1 MIPRLRWSVAALA
14 VAALAACGTSTVPG
28 TDTTST
34 SSRLPAHVHVAAR
47 IGSATQL
54 VADVTP
60 RHALPSVAGPIAT
73 AEQAFSVSLLKQLG
87 TGTDN
92 LTVSPASLAIALSML
107 ENGTAGTTRQQLAD
121 ALHVGSVA
129 LPDQNAGWQAL
140 VDAWSQAAASDG
152 FQLHS
157 ANAVWTQQGFPVNE
171 SYLAALRYG
180 YGAGV
185 WQVDFAKQAALAA
198 IDAWCKQQTNGRI
211 TKLFDQLDP
220 STVAVLANAV
230 YFKADW
236 TSPFDS
242 QQTSDAPFTTAS
254 GSTSSVP
261 TMHNSQA
268 AVPAAV
274 TPDYEAVQLPYKGD
288 RFAALAIMPTKQSL
302 AGFVRGLTAG
312 ELQHVVAS
320 LAQGEVDLTMPKFTT
335 SSTTDLVDTLK
346 QLGVHAA
353 FAGGDFSPMSPA
365 PGLAVSDVLQRD
377 YLAVTEKGTE
387 AAAVTGIGIA
397 SSAVTQEQTVHLDHP
412 FLFLVRDT
420 QTGAIL
426 FASAVNDPSAG

>member
-1 MIPRLRWSVAALA
+1 MS

-60 RHALPSVAGPIAT
+60 RHALPSAAGPIAT

-107 ENGTAGTTRQQLAD
+107 ENGSAGTTRQQLAD
-121 ALHVGSVA
+121 ALHAGS
-129 LPDQNAGWQAL
+129 LSLSDQNAGWQAL
-140 VDAWSQAAASDG
+140 VDGWSQAAASDG

-157 ANAVWTQQGFPVNE
+157 ANAVWTQLGFPVNE
-171 SYLAALRYG
+171 SYLAALRDG

-185 WQVDFAKQAALAA
+185 WQVDFGQHMSAALAA

-274 TPDYEAVQLPYKGD
+274 TPDYEAVQLPYKGN

-302 AGFVRGLTAG
+302 ADFVHGLTAG
-312 ELQHVVAS
+312 ELQHVVTS
-320 LAQGEVDLTMPKFTT
+320 LQQGEVDLAMPKFTT

-346 QLGVHAA
+346 QLGVRSA
-353 FAGGDFSPMSPA
+353 FGGGDFSPMSPA
-365 PGLAVSDVLQRD
+365 SGLAVSDVLQRD

-397 SSAVTQEQTVHLDHP
+397 DSAVMQEQTVHLDHP